1 VRNGLCNEFAV
12 RMLGSAEG
20 DYKIR
25 VVRAKSLSNESDFEM
40 FTMNVYMYVGNNSE
54 KKELK
59 KSL

>member
-1 VRNGLCNEFAV
+1 
-12 RMLGSAEG
+12 MLGSAEG